1 MQVSAT
7 LLLELGVILTVL
19 TVLGTVARRFAL
31 SPIPLYLVAGLALGE
46 GGLAPVPAAGEF
58 VEAGASIGVV
68 LLLLTLGLEFSI
80 TEFASSLRRHLP
92 SAWVDVVLNA
102 TPGAIAGWLLDLNA
116 VGIIA
121 LAGVTYISSSGVIAR
136 LLNDLRRLGNRETPA
151 VLSILVLEDFAMAAY
166 LPLLAVLATGGT
178 WLEALLGMAIA
189 VAALAVAFVA
199 SYRWGHH
206 IGRLVAHPDNEQV
219 LLRIL
224 GLTLI
229 VAALAEFVHASAAVG
244 AFLVGL
250 TLVGESADRART
262 VLSPLRDLFAAI
274 FFLAIGFSVD
284 PADLVPL
291 LPAAFALA
299 AVTALTKVLTGQF
312 AARREGVGRPGQL
325 RAGTALIAR
334 GEFSLVIIGLVG
346 TSIEAVA
353 AIATPYVFILAI
365 VGPVLTRFAGGAR
378 PKRRRARGD
387 FGDTSVPDPL

>member
-19 TVLGTVARRFAL
+19 TVLGTAARRFAL
-31 SPIPLYLVAGLALGE
+31 SPIPLYLATGLALGE
-46 GGLAPVPAAGEF
+46 GGIAPIPTATQF
-58 VEAGASIGVV
+58 VSTGASIGVV

-80 TEFASSLRRHLP
+80 GEFASSLRRHLP
-92 SAWVDVVLNA
+92 SAWVDVLLNA
-102 TPGAIAGWLLDLNA
+102 VPGAIAGWLLGLSG
-116 VGIIA
+116 VGILA

-136 LLNDLRRLGNRETPA
+136 LLSDLRRLGNRETPA

-166 LPLLAVLATGGT
+166 LPLLAVLAAGGT
-178 WLEALLGMAIA
+178 WLQAMFGMAIA
-189 VAALAVAFVA
+189 VAALSVAFFA

-206 IGRLVAHPDNEQV
+206 VGRIVAHPDNEQT

-250 TLVGESADRART
+250 TLTGESAHRARM

-274 FFLAIGFSVD
+274 FFLAIGVSVD
-284 PADLVPL
+284 PADLIPM
-291 LPAAFALA
+291 LPAAAVLA
-299 AVTALTKVLTGQF
+299 VVTAGTKVLTGQF
-312 AARREGVGRPGQL
+312 AARREGVAWPGQL

-346 TSIEAVA
+346 ATYEAVESV
-353 AIATPYVFILAI
+353 ATPYVFILAMI
-365 VGPVLTRFAGGAR
+365 GPVLARFTGGRPAPAR
-378 PKRRRARGD
+378 
-387 FGDTSVPDPL
+387 